1 MVYTVVLDA
10 TAERLG
16 GSSPLLGTK
25 LENIMSY
32 KVGIVGGGFVG
43 GAMYENFKGVFDVH
57 VWDTNE
63 SKRTIKTLNS
73 FVDWADIIFVCVP
86 TPMKESGEC
95 DTSIVESVIEDIA
108 KIDRR
113 KYVVIKSTVTPGTT
127 EQLAESHR
135 MIIGF
140 NPEFLTEANAFN
152 DFRTQPLI
160 VIGADDAGL
169 ATVMTQLYYE
179 FNAKVDGRA
188 HVIQR
193 TTKEAELFKYLANC
207 FLATKVIFANEFKK
221 LCDKIN
227 VDYGRLAEIAVLDK
241 RLGHTHWR
249 VPGPDGQY
257 GFGGSCFPK
266 DTSALLHFADEND
279 ITLWLLTEATYIN
292 DDVRGG
298 LFNRLSVVSE
308 NMENEE

>member
-1 MVYTVVLDA
+1 
-10 TAERLG
+10 
-16 GSSPLLGTK
+16 
-25 LENIMSY
+25 MSY
-32 KVGIVGGGFVG
+32 KVGIIGGGFVG
-43 GAMYENFKGVFDVH
+43 GAMYENFKGVFDVR

-63 SKRTIKTLNS
+63 SKRTIKTFDS

-95 DTSIVESVIEDIA
+95 DTSIVESVVEDIA

-127 EQLAESHR
+127 ERLAETHR

-140 NPEFLTEANAFN
+140 NPEFLTEANAHN
-152 DFRTQPLI
+152 DFRYQPLI
-160 VIGADDAGL
+160 ILGSDDVGLGA
-169 ATVMTQLYYE
+169 VMTQIYYE
-179 FNAKVDGRA
+179 FNARVDNVA
-188 HVIQR
+188 HVISR
-193 TTKEAELFKYLANC
+193 TTKEAELFKYLANS

-221 LCDKIN
+221 LCDNIN

-249 VPGPDGQY
+249 VPGPDGKL

-266 DTSALLHFADEND
+266 DTSALLHFADEREV
-279 ITLWLLTEATYIN
+279 TLWLLAEATYIN
-292 DDVRGG
+292 DDIRGEY
-298 LFNRLSVVSE
+298 FNKLNFVE
-308 NMENEE
+308 